1 MALKDLSKTNQEK
14 IKKHSSSHKGGMQS
28 KHIRN
33 MIRFMTKGDSFSVAH
48 KKAME
53 IDKKSKNNKSVKR
66 SYGY

>member
-1 MALKDLSKTNQEK
+1 MALKDLSKANQEK
-14 IKKHSSSHKGGMQS
+14 IKKHSSAHEGGMKS

-53 IDKKSKNNKSVKR
+53 IDKKTKMNNKSIKSR
-66 SYGY
+66 Y